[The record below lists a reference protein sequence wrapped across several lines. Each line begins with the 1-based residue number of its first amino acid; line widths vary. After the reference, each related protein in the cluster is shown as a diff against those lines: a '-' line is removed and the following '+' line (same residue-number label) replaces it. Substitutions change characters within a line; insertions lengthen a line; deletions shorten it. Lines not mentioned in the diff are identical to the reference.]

1 MHLNTFNLIKLNFEV
16 PLISNSKEIK
26 ERGSSVDNWQ
36 WDDGKFLLWDDN
48 SLILI

>member
-1 MHLNTFNLIKLNFEV
+1 MQLNTFNLIKLNFEV

-26 ERGSSVDNWQ
+26 ERESPVDNWQ

>member
-1 MHLNTFNLIKLNFEV
+1 MQLNTLNLIKLNFEV

-26 ERGSSVDNWQ
+26 KKDSVDNWQ